1 MSRVKSLASASAS
14 ILVVWLAS
22 RIMLL
27 GFVRHWFPYRGD
39 AVGDVKFYHDWSKV
53 LLHGHFPTDARWQYP
68 PGATLPILAPRL
80 VPFGGYLNA
89 FMATALLADLVI
101 LVALLWFGRRT
112 GSKLGAWYWVVGL
125 PLVGPI
131 ALGRYDVHI
140 TMLVVLAL
148 VVTLPRTRG
157 FWTALAVMVKLWPAT
172 LVVGMNPRSRK
183 GRGELAWTGGFIAAM
198 VAATVFVS
206 HAYGFLDNQNKRGL
220 EVEALP
226 ATPFMFF
233 GRIGPRMGIHWHRFQ
248 GFWVKER
255 YGSMEIVNYHA
266 DKLARYSMALM
277 VIAAALLVL
286 WWWRA
291 RFTAATPY
299 DAALTATLFF
309 VLTNKVISPQYMI
322 WLAGIAAVC
331 MAVKG
336 SSQRP
341 VALLLLLVYGLT
353 QIEFPIRWFD
363 IIWRHQP
370 WYGAGALV
378 LRNVLLLA
386 ASVLSY
392 VLLWRSTRR
401 QEETAADD
409 GAEEPP
415 ATATEQPAALDSAGT
430 A

>member
-1 MSRVKSLASASAS
+1 MSRLNRLARGSAS

-27 GFVRHWFPYRGD
+27 GFVRHWFPYQGD
-39 AVGDVKFYHDWSKV
+39 AVGDVRFYHDWSKV
-53 LLHGHFPTDARWQYP
+53 LLDGHFPADARWQYP

-80 VPFGGYLNA
+80 VPFSGYLNA
-89 FMATALLADLVI
+89 FMATALLSDLVV
-101 LVALLWFGRRT
+101 LVALLWFARRT
-112 GSKLGAWYWVVGL
+112 GSNLGAWYWVVGV

-131 ALGRYDVHI
+131 VLGRYDVHI

-148 VVTLPRTRG
+148 VVTLPRTKG

-172 LVVGMNPRSRK
+172 LVAGMNPRSRK
-183 GRGELAWTGGFIAAM
+183 GRGELAWTGGIIAAM
-198 VAATVFVS
+198 VAATVLVP
-206 HAYGFLDNQNKRGL
+206 HAYGFLHNQNKRGL

-233 GRIGPRMGIHWHRFQ
+233 GRIAPRMGIHWGRFENF
-248 GFWVKER
+248 GVRER
-255 YGSMEIVNYHA
+255 YGSMEVISYHG
-266 DKLARYSMALM
+266 DKMARYSVLLM
-277 VIAAALLVL
+277 LIGAALLVL

-299 DAALTATLFF
+299 DATLTATLFF

-322 WLAGIAAVC
+322 WLVGIAAVC
-331 MAVKG
+331 MAAKG

-341 VALLLLLVYGLT
+341 VALLLLLVCGLT
-353 QIEFPIRWFD
+353 QIEFPLRWFD

-378 LRNVLLLA
+378 LRNLLLLT

-401 QEETAADD
+401 PKETAAGDT
-409 GAEEPP
+409 EEP
-415 ATATEQPAALDSAGT
+415 ATDEPALDSAGT